1 MARPRLSRRAGLV
14 IGVAVLVGAALR
26 AGTGEVVNERGWS
39 SFARFWTAVR
49 HPVLDRDFL
58 RLTLDAAVT
67 TAGVAVLGTAL
78 SLLLGAAGALVLSR
92 LVWGGDARLPRLA
105 SMVLVVP
112 RAVHEILWA
121 LLVVQVLGFD
131 PLVAVIAVGV
141 PFGAVTAKV
150 FAETIDETDPAPYR
164 ALRAGGAGR
173 LPALAYGV
181 LPRVRGEL
189 TSYAFYRLECALR
202 SAAVL
207 GVVGLGGLGYQLDLS
222 FQTLRYGEMWTLIG
236 ALVVLSGLVE
246 GLSALVRRAR
256 RDSLGAHPGSARAGS
271 LPPGLVAVLVVAGI
285 AAAWWVV
292 GIHPSHLWSGR
303 TRALGAELLG
313 EVWPPRTGPGGLGA
327 LVDAA
332 VDTVAMSVLA
342 SGFAVAVAVGL
353 VLVAGRPGAGLVP
366 RAATAALALFAR
378 AVPAPVWAFLV
389 VLVLFPGPWPGA
401 VALGVY
407 EAGVLGRLFVEAVTE
422 RGHRHG
428 TALVGLGATPLRAL
442 LYGDLPEA
450 ASRLAAL
457 SLYRWEVV
465 VRDTLMVG
473 VVGAGGLG
481 QLVRDHLAAR
491 DLAAVTSVVLALVVV
506 TAAIDT
512 ASLALRRRLR

>member
-1 MARPRLSRRAGLV
+1 MERPRLSRRTGLL
-14 IGVAVLVGAALR
+14 IGVAVFVGAALR

-49 HPVLDRDFL
+49 HPVLDGDFL

-78 SLLLGAAGALVLSR
+78 SLVLGAAGAFVLSR
-92 LVWGGDARLPRLA
+92 LVWGDAPLPRLA
-105 SMVLVVP
+105 SLVLVVP

-121 LLVVQVLGFD
+121 LLFVQVLGFD
-131 PLVAVIAVGV
+131 PLVAVIAIGV

-173 LPALAYGV
+173 VPALAYGI

-222 FQTLRYGEMWTLIG
+222 FQTLRYGEMWTLLG

-256 RDSLGAHPGSARAGS
+256 RAGGAGGGSVRVGS
-271 LPPGLVAVLVVAGI
+271 LPPGAVVVLVVAGI

-292 GIHPSHLWSGR
+292 GIHPSHLWSAR
-303 TRALGAELLG
+303 TRTLGTELLG
-313 EVWPPRTGPGGLGA
+313 EVWPPRAGPGGLGVLA
-327 LVDAA
+327 GAA
-332 VDTVAMSVLA
+332 VDTIAMSVLA
-342 SGFAVAVAVGL
+342 SGFAVAVAVGV
-353 VLVAGRPGAGLVP
+353 VLVAGRPGAGFVP

-512 ASLALRRRLR
+512 VSLALRQRLR